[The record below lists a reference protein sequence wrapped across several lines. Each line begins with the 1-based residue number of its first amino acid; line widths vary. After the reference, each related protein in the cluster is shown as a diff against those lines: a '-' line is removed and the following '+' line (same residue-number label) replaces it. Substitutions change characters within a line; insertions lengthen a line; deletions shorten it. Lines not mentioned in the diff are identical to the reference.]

1 MTLSKIVA
9 SGIIVSNPEKRFSQN
24 NFPVLSFSMDL
35 NPENETVVRVI
46 RIGSAAEAIAD
57 KISKGDTV
65 LVEGQPQIET
75 VKGENGKDKRIFVI
89 NASNIQKVKF
99 EGTES
104 ETRQSESAGAQKSDE
119 IVQFADDEIT
129 ENLID
134 EDEIPF

>member
-9 SGIIVSNPEKRFSQN
+9 SGKIVSNPEKRFSQN
-24 NFPVLSFSMDL
+24 NFPVLSFSMDI

-46 RIGSAAEAIAD
+46 RVGSAAEAIAD
-57 KISKGDTV
+57 KISMGDTV
-65 LVEGQPQIET
+65 VVEGQPQIET

-89 NASNIQKVKF
+89 NATNIAKINFEDTSNSV
-99 EGTES
+99 
-104 ETRQSESAGAQKSDE
+104 RPNVQKSNTEE
-119 IVQFADDEIT
+119 IVQFSNEEVT

>member
-9 SGIIVSNPEKRFSQN
+9 SGKIVSNPEKRFSQN
-24 NFPVLSFSMDL
+24 NFPVLSFSMDI

-46 RIGSAAEAIAD
+46 RVGSAAEAIAD
-57 KISKGDTV
+57 KISMGDTV
-65 LVEGQPQIET
+65 IVEGQPQIEV

-89 NASNIQKVKF
+89 NATNIAKISFEDTSNSVKPNIQKSN
-99 EGTES
+99 TE
-104 ETRQSESAGAQKSDE
+104 E
-119 IVQFADDEIT
+119 IVQFSNEEVT

>member
-1 MTLSKIVA
+1 MTLSKIVV
-9 SGIIVSNPEKRFSQN
+9 SGKIVTNPEKRFSQN
-24 NFPVLSFSMDL
+24 NFPVLSFSMDI

-46 RIGSAAEAIAD
+46 RVGSAAEAIAD

-75 VKGENGKDKRIFVI
+75 VKGENGKDKRVFVI
-89 NASNIQKVKF
+89 NANVIEKISFETSSDVSNAKPTNN
-99 EGTES
+99 E
-104 ETRQSESAGAQKSDE
+104 E
-119 IVQFADDEIT
+119 IVQFASEEVT

>member
-9 SGIIVSNPEKRFSQN
+9 SGTIVSNPEKRFSQN

-65 LVEGQPQIET
+65 LVEGQPQIEV

-89 NASNIQKVKF
+89 NASNIQKIKF
-99 EGTES
+99 EDTES
-104 ETRQSESAGAQKSDE
+104 EARPAVSAQKSEE

>member
-9 SGIIVSNPEKRFSQN
+9 SGTIVTNPEKRFSQN
-24 NFPVLSFSMDL
+24 NFTVLSFSMDI

-89 NASNIQKVKF
+89 NASNIQKIRF
-99 EGTES
+99 EDTDNEIKP
-104 ETRQSESAGAQKSDE
+104 SADAKKSDE

>member
-1 MTLSKIVA
+1 MTLSKIVV
-9 SGIIVSNPEKRFSQN
+9 SGTIVSNPEKRFSQN
-24 NFPVLSFSMDL
+24 NFPVLSFSMDI
-35 NPENETVVRVI
+35 NPENETVVRVV

-57 KISKGDTV
+57 RISKGDTV
-65 LVEGQPQIET
+65 LVEGQPQIES

-89 NASNIQKVKF
+89 NASNISKISFEDTSASVKANTGVQKGN
-99 EGTES
+99 E
-104 ETRQSESAGAQKSDE
+104 E